1 MFKRMIY
8 FYTISIILGVGV
20 LITTANLGAKQ
31 SKTENKIAF
40 VNVNVIPMD
49 TERVLNNQTVVV
61 HFDRIIELGPSH
73 SVKVPDN
80 ALQIDGSGKFLLPGL
95 AEMHGHLPGIRA
107 SDEDIEKVLFLY
119 AANGVTTVRGM
130 LGQPNQLELKTKTNS
145 GKLFAPTLYLAGP
158 SFNNRTVESSEQGAQ
173 RVRDQKAEGWDLL
186 KIHPGLTLDQYDAI
200 ATTAAEVGIRFGGH
214 VPADVGLLHAI
225 QMGQETFDHLDGF
238 IQFLDAFDK
247 PIENA
252 RLQHIVQLTKS
263 ANAWV
268 VPTLVLW
275 RIGIIGLEDAED
287 LSKLAELKYW
297 PQESRPGVEGVKSWG
312 TRQGRAAE
320 RRKENPSRAE
330 QWDKNRMTLL
340 KALNDGGVGILMGTD
355 SPQIFSVPGFSLHN
369 EMAAMSESG
378 LTPYEILKSGTKNV
392 GDYFQRYDSFG
403 TIAVGKRADLILVN
417 ENPLDN
423 IANVKKRVGVMI
435 RGRWMSEVDIQKRLQ
450 AIASSWGN

>member
-1 MFKRMIY
+1 MFKPKNYI
-8 FYTISIILGVGV
+8 FSTIIILVIG
-20 LITTANLGAKQ
+20 LLYSNSSLFAQ
-31 SKTENKIAF
+31 SEAIENNVAF
-40 VNVNVIPMD
+40 VNVNIIPMD
-49 TERVLNNQTVVV
+49 TERVLENQTVLIK
-61 HFDRIIELGPSH
+61 FDRIFEIGPSQP
-73 SVKVPDN
+73 VKIPEN
-80 ALQIDGSGKFLLPGL
+80 AVRIDASGKYLMPGL

-158 SFNNRTVESSEQGAQ
+158 SFNGRTVESPEQGAQ

-200 ATTAAEVGIRFGGH
+200 ANTAAEVGIRFGGH
-214 VPADVGLLHAI
+214 VPQDIGLLHAI

-247 PIENA
+247 PIENS
-252 RLQHIVQLTKS
+252 RLKLIVQLTKS

-268 VPTLVLW
+268 VPTIVLW

-287 LSKLAELKYW
+287 LNKLAELKYW

-320 RRKENPSRAE
+320 RRKENPARAE

-355 SPQIFSVPGFSLHN
+355 SPQIFSVPGFSLQVLNH
-369 EMAAMSESG
+369 AKDW
-378 LTPYEILKSGTKNV
+378 L
-392 GDYFQRYDSFG
+392 F
-403 TIAVGKRADLILVN
+403 
-417 ENPLDN
+417 
-423 IANVKKRVGVMI
+423 
-435 RGRWMSEVDIQKRLQ
+435 
-450 AIASSWGN
+450 

>member
-1 MFKRMIY
+1 MVNRVINLVK
-8 FYTISIILGVGV
+8 ISVVLGIC
-20 LITTANLGAKQ
+20 LLFTTANVRAKQ
-31 SKTENKIAF
+31 TKTENKTAF

-73 SVKVPDN
+73 SVKIPDN
-80 ALQIDGSGKFLLPGL
+80 ALQIDGSGKFLMPGL

-107 SDEDIEKVLFLY
+107 SDENIEKVLFFY
-119 AANGVTTVRGM
+119 VANGVTTVRGM

-158 SFNNRTVESSEQGAQ
+158 SFNGRTVESQEQGAQ

-225 QMGQETFDHLDGF
+225 QMGQETFDHMDGF
-238 IQFLDAFDK
+238 MQFLDAFDK

-252 RLQHIVQLTKS
+252 GLRQIVQLVKS

-268 VPTLVLW
+268 VPTMILW
-275 RIGIIGLEDAED
+275 RIGIIGLEDSQD
-287 LSKLAELKYW
+287 LSKLPELKYW
-297 PQESRPGVEGVKSWG
+297 PKESLPGVEGVKSWG
-312 TRQGRAAE
+312 TRQNRSAV
-320 RRKENPSRAE
+320 RRKEDPTRAHN
-330 QWDKNRMTLL
+330 WDKNRMLLL
-340 KALNDGGVGILMGTD
+340 KALSDGGVGILIGTD
-355 SPQIFSVPGFSLHN
+355 SPQMFSVPGFSLHN
-369 EMAAMSESG
+369 EMAAMAKAG
-378 LTPYEILKSGTKNV
+378 MTPYEILKSGTINV
-392 GDYFQRYDSFG
+392 GEYFQRYDSFG

-417 ENPLDN
+417 ENPLEN

-435 RGRWMSEVDIQKRLQ
+435 RGRWMSEADIQMRLHE
-450 AIASSWGN
+450 IASSWGN